1 MKHLL
6 IIFISLFSFTV
17 ISCSSSSD
25 DGSKSTDNTTTTET
39 NISVGSD
46 GYVASAQLS
55 AFDYPEWTVG
65 AFINSSM
72 RNNLLKSVYSY
83 FKDEFD
89 FIFLLQNETESDLGY
104 HGMYIGVSNDVMG
117 ISEDKEGFD
126 ATKYTGSNGKLKAVI
141 HFPKKTGVQWGPSL
155 HELMHHW
162 GNYSL
167 STGNLAAYS
176 FDQNVQ
182 LPEDKLKQI
191 NAGSHWGISSVN
203 GQLGGFDLSTLQEL
217 GGNWYTANR
226 FGTYANGGNSI
237 PYGNF
242 ELYLMGLIPKD
253 NVTDVVLF
261 SGLKATAKDFL
272 EDGKWYAEGKTT
284 VSVEDVIN
292 KLGSRVPDYTAS
304 QKNFRILT
312 LVLTDDNLTNEEWSY
327 FSGQAQSFQDK
338 FSWATGNRA
347 TATLGELDSIVK

>member
-25 DGSKSTDNTTTTET
+25 DGSKSTTTET

-89 FIFLLQNETESDLGY
+89 FIFLLQNETESNLGY
-104 HGMYIGVSNDVMG
+104 HGMYIGVSNEVMG
-117 ISEDKEGFD
+117 ISEDKEGYD
-126 ATKYTGSNGKLKAVI
+126 LTKNTGSKGKLKAVI

-167 STGNLAAYS
+167 STGNLSAYS

-182 LPEDKLKQI
+182 LPEDILKQI

-217 GGNWYTANR
+217 GGNWYTADP
-226 FGTYANGGNSI
+226 FGTFANGGNSI

-242 ELYLMGLIPKD
+242 ELYLMGLIPPD

-261 SGLKATAKDFL
+261 SGLKATAKEFL
-272 EDGKWYAEGKTT
+272 DDDKWYAEGKTT

-312 LVLTDDNLTNEEWSY
+312 LVLTDENLTNEEWSY
-327 FSGQAQSFQDK
+327 FSDQAQSFQDI